1 MKKFLAILTFFT
13 VLSCSQTAPVEF
25 TNLESVNITRGDSLI
40 VDTCKVDT
48 LKLKLVKF
56 QRNLAVK
63 KENIKQI

>member
-48 LKLKLVKF
+48 LKTKACKVS
-56 QRNLAVK
+56 K
-63 KENIKQI
+63 KSCCKKGKH